1 MKTIIEVIW
10 EIIKISE
17 RIAILEKE
25 LSQSQMISCNAQTE
39 EIRNREIEDKK
50 ERIKYLKAKRASL
63 LWLFDYEDVK
73 DEQF

>member
-10 EIIKISE
+10 EIIKVSE

-25 LSQSQMISCNAQTE
+25 LNQTQMISCNAQTE

-50 ERIKYLKAKRASL
+50 ERIKFLKAKRATL
-63 LWLFDYEDVK
+63 IWLFDEEDIK
-73 DEQF
+73 DNE